1 VRWRKLNT
9 VLHRDIGY
17 LAVGLTL
24 AYGVSGI
31 AVNHRADWNPSYRVA
46 RETRQVAP
54 IPAGDRAAVVANAMR
69 QLGLSEEPRNAF
81 RPDPDTLQLFYPQRT
96 FKVDLPT
103 GAVVVE
109 ATRPRP
115 VLYEFNQ
122 LHLNA
127 PKGLWTY
134 IADLYALALIALS
147 VTGMFVLRGRL
158 GMAGRGAWLV
168 GAGVLVPVVYWFT
181 VGSG

>member
-1 VRWRKLNT
+1 
-9 VLHRDIGY
+9 
-17 LAVGLTL
+17 
-24 AYGVSGI
+24 
-31 AVNHRADWNPSYRVA
+31 
-46 RETRQVAP
+46 
-54 IPAGDRAAVVANAMR
+54 
-69 QLGLSEEPRNAF
+69 
-81 RPDPDTLQLFYPQRT
+81 
-96 FKVDLPT
+96 
-103 GAVVVE
+103 
-109 ATRPRP
+109 